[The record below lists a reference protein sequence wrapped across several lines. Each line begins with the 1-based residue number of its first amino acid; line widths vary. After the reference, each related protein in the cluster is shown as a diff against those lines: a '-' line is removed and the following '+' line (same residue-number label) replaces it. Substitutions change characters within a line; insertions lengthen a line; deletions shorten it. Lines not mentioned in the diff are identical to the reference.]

1 MKIIRTRQRPFLV
14 VIDVCFTV
22 LAWIGLLYLLITG
35 LWPLFDS
42 QAGPRLGGA
51 WLETLGTLQIYGW
64 VALVNA
70 AILIGWARY
79 QQRKSGRFAQ
89 RRLPAPVVGDQ
100 DLSNS
105 FKLCDERLGTLRQP
119 GSKVIH
125 NNQDGEISHV
135 VPHVQPLPSVVGA
148 GLPAKAPV
156 QPAMMLPDTPLSRA
170 SPLSQAVDD
179 NTVGA

>member
-89 RRLPAPVVGDQ
+89 RRLPAPVVDDQ
-100 DLSNS
+100 DLSNR

-125 NNQDGEISHV
+125 NNQDGDISHV
-135 VPHVQPLPSVVGA
+135 VPHLQHLPSVVGA
-148 GLPAKAPV
+148 GLLAKAEYQATSLQAEP
-156 QPAMMLPDTPLSRA
+156 TPSRA
-170 SPLSQAVDD
+170 SPLPQALDD
-179 NTVGA
+179 NTIGA